1 MPCTWR
7 TPAPSAARTPAGE
20 SSAASAAAG
29 SASSRSAG
37 EREAGRVRLAVLD
50 VPGGDD
56 EVDAV
61 ELQGQR
67 LDQRPVH
74 PVRSG
79 RGDDRDRCAAGAGRL
94 DQLPGTRHGARRLV
108 RHVLEHLGEHGLGV
122 EPVPG
127 AGLGREDVDR
137 PASGEDGEVGELPAL
152 VGEER
157 LVAAPVQR
165 LGVDQRPVE
174 VEQQRGDPRRR
185 PRHAVAKSTSP
196 AATDPPTA
204 SLATDPFGASIS
216 TTGTIGETS

>member
-1 MPCTWR
+1 M
-7 TPAPSAARTPAGE
+7 
-20 SSAASAAAG
+20 
-29 SASSRSAG
+29 
-37 EREAGRVRLAVLD
+37 
-50 VPGGDD
+50 
-56 EVDAV
+56 
-61 ELQGQR
+61 
-67 LDQRPVH
+67 H

-79 RGDDRDRCAAGAGRL
+79 RGDDRDRRAAGAGRL
-94 DQLPGTRHGARRLV
+94 DQLPGARHGARRLV

-137 PASGEDGEVGELPAL
+137 PAAGEDGEVGELPAL

-174 VEQQRGDPRRR
+174 VEQECGDPRRR

-204 SLATDPFGASIS
+204 SLVTDPFGASIS
-216 TTGTIGETS
+216 TTGTIGETSWPLAVGGSEDGSHVIIGSPAATSLPWVARTSKPSPLEADGVDAEVHEDADAVAEDDEGVRAGP